1 MADQLLTDPGG
12 EALAI
17 DIGGSKIAVA
27 LVDNLGR
34 LTNHQQV
41 ATPQGTSDQFWSANA
56 DLVSGDDFT
65 GARGIGVC
73 SAGPMNSHD
82 GTVSPLNIG
91 SWSEFPLA
99 DQLRSLTGL
108 EVLLVGD
115 GIAAAVGEHWLGAA
129 SDVNDAVVVVV
140 STGVGGGVISQGKIV
155 TGRTG
160 NAAHL
165 GHVVVDF
172 NGTSCVCGGRGCAEM
187 YASGRAMVSNALAA
201 GWDGGTTRD
210 GVALFEAV
218 RQGNVA
224 ATNAVHTGAKATA
237 AVIAS
242 TGAAFD
248 LRVAVLGGGVL
259 QAADVFVPL
268 VRQYVTTYATMDFVA
283 GMSTRAADLGNH
295 AGLIGAA
302 RLVFQ
307 PELL

>member
-41 ATPQGTSDQFWSANA
+41 ATPQGTSDQVWAAIA

-73 SAGPMNSHD
+73 SAGPINSHD

-237 AVIAS
+237 AVI
-242 TGAAFD
+242 D

-268 VRQYVTTYATMDFVA
+268 VRQYVTTYATMDFLA